1 MGHFFS
7 GTARSCTHTQDKHVS
22 LNATCCCS
30 TGNSD
35 TYTCQYALRE
45 LSRTHAHAH
54 IHTRSVPSVLLSVPV
69 QEVVCDSNEVDTVD
83 VGTWRLFPRHIAPI
97 QTSTHSLWSKWIKLK
112 MLDVWKAHTL
122 FLGVFFSTLH
132 MPFKHL
138 QSSRYCAKWHL
149 KCNVCRKFTIYQS
162 KRKNKRNYPG
172 IVTSEEP
179 WLYMTQP
186 ENSNSP
192 INHYPCFSWAFILL
206 SFPSHKGN
214 KWKYPRP

>member
-1 MGHFFS
+1 
-7 GTARSCTHTQDKHVS
+7 VS
-22 LNATCCCS
+22 LTATCCCS

-97 QTSTHSLWSKWIKLK
+97 QTHTLWSKWIKLK
-112 MLDVWKAHTL
+112 MLDLWKEHTHSL
-122 FLGVFFSTLH
+122 FRCILYN
-132 MPFKHL
+132 
-138 QSSRYCAKWHL
+138 SRYA
-149 KCNVCRKFTIYQS
+149 IYAS
-162 KRKNKRNYPG
+162 AV
-172 IVTSEEP
+172 VT
-179 WLYMTQP
+179 LLCKMTPKMQ

-192 INHYPCFSWAFILL
+192 TNHYPCFRWAFILL

-214 KWKYPRP
+214 KWKSPSTVMYSRMIAEGSCHVTLKTGVMAAKNFALPVH